1 MARASLVDPFT
12 RDDFQYSLAVTAV
25 KNAPYLSAALFRPAT
40 GKDEPLVEAQPRQL
54 IVTIY
59 GLYAREE
66 PNWLPIASVVRL
78 MGDLGIDGQAVRS
91 SISRLKRRDILHS
104 LRIGAAAGYALSPS
118 MLEIMREG
126 DRRIFG
132 QRPASLADG
141 WVQVVFTVPE
151 AERGKRHELRTRLAG
166 LGFGPMAPGVW
177 LAPGALADE
186 VSDVLARLGLSGYVD
201 IFRGQYLGFADLPG
215 RVCDWWDL
223 EDLAAKYAQF
233 VDHYRPVHHR
243 LTRQPPGGGEA
254 FAEYVRMLTAWRR
267 LRYLDPGLPAEVLPA
282 RWDGVA
288 AAELFG
294 ELSDVLR
301 SPAHRHATQA
311 IHA

>member
-1 MARASLVDPFT
+1 MS
-12 RDDFQYSLAVTAV
+12 SAV
-25 KNAPYLSAALFRPAT
+25 KPA
-40 GKDEPLVEAQPRQL
+40 GASDELLAEAQPRQL

-78 MGDLGIDGQAVRS
+78 MSDLGVDGQAVRS
-91 SISRLKRRDILHS
+91 SISRLKRRATLQA
-104 LRIGAAAGYALSPS
+104 LRIDGAAGYALSPS
-118 MLEIMREG
+118 TIQAMREG
-126 DRRIFG
+126 DRRIFD
-132 QRPASLADG
+132 QRQASLADG

-166 LGFGPMAPGVW
+166 LGFGPVAPGVW

-186 VSDVLARLGLSGYVD
+186 VSHVLARQQLSGYVD
-201 IFRGQYLGFADLPG
+201 IFRGQYLGYAELAG
-215 RVCDWWDL
+215 RVRDWWDL

-233 VDHYRPVHHR
+233 LGHYRPVSRR
-243 LTRQPPGGGEA
+243 LAGRAPDGGAA

-267 LRYLDPGLPAEVLPA
+267 LRYLDPGLPAEVLPP
-282 RWDGVA
+282 RWDGAA

-301 SPAHRHATQA
+301 TPAHRHALRV
-311 IHA
+311 IRD

>member
-1 MARASLVDPFT
+1 MS
-12 RDDFQYSLAVTAV
+12 SAV
-25 KNAPYLSAALFRPAT
+25 KPA
-40 GKDEPLVEAQPRQL
+40 GASDELLVEAQPRQL

-78 MGDLGIDGQAVRS
+78 MSDLGVDGQAVRS
-91 SISRLKRRDILHS
+91 SISRLKRRATLQA
-104 LRIGAAAGYALSPS
+104 LRIDGAAGYALSPS
-118 MLEIMREG
+118 TIQAMREG
-126 DRRIFG
+126 DRRIFD
-132 QRPASLADG
+132 QRHASLADG

-166 LGFGPMAPGVW
+166 LGFGPVAPGVW

-186 VSDVLARLGLSGYVD
+186 VSHVLARQQLAGYVD
-201 IFRGQYLGFADLPG
+201 IFRGQYLGYAELAG
-215 RVCDWWDL
+215 RVGDWWDL
-223 EDLAAKYAQF
+223 EGLAAKYAQF
-233 VDHYRPVHHR
+233 LGHYRPVSRR
-243 LTRQPPGGGEA
+243 LAGRAPDGGAA

-267 LRYLDPGLPAEVLPA
+267 LRYLDPGLPAEVLPP
-282 RWDGVA
+282 RWDGAA

-301 SPAHRHATQA
+301 PPAYQHALRV
-311 IHA
+311 IRD

>member
-1 MARASLVDPFT
+1 MGS
-12 RDDFQYSLAVTAV
+12 AV
-25 KNAPYLSAALFRPAT
+25 KLVGAS
-40 GKDEPLVEAQPRQL
+40 DELLAEAQPRQL

-78 MGDLGIDGQAVRS
+78 MSDLGVDGQAVRS
-91 SISRLKRRDILHS
+91 SISRLKRRNTLHS
-104 LRIGAAAGYALSPS
+104 VRIGGAAGYALSPS
-118 MLEIMREG
+118 TLAAMREG
-126 DRRIFG
+126 DRRIFD
-132 QRPASLADG
+132 QRHASLDDG

-151 AERGKRHELRTRLAG
+151 TERGKRHELRTRLAG
-166 LGFGPMAPGVW
+166 LGFGPVAPGVW

-186 VSDVLARLGLSGYVD
+186 VSHVLDRQQLSGYVD
-201 IFRGQYLGFADLPG
+201 IFRGQYLGYAELAG
-215 RVCDWWDL
+215 RVRDWWDL
-223 EDLAAKYAQF
+223 DDLAAKYAQF
-233 VDHYRPVHHR
+233 LGHYRPVSRR
-243 LTRQPPGGGEA
+243 LARHAPGGGAA

-282 RWDGVA
+282 RWGGAA

-301 SPAHRHATQA
+301 PPAYQHARRVIA
-311 IHA
+311 D